1 MLNLTPSALKAVNRF
16 ITTSADPVAGLR
28 IHVQGGGCS
37 GLQYGMKLET
47 EKSEDDVSL
56 EIDGVTILVD
66 PFSAPMLDGVTV
78 DFVDSLPGFG
88 FKFENPNATAGC
100 ACGQSFSRSTARA
113 GWIWPSISPGCR
125 TRWLW
130 SSGRCRGRLQ
140 PDQTWSP
147 KSHAAHLLDQ

>member
-1 MLNLTPSALKAVNRF
+1 MLSLTPSALKAVNRF

-47 EKSEDDVSL
+47 EKADDDMAI

-78 DFVDSLPGFG
+78 DFVDSLSGSG

-100 ACGQSFSRSTARA
+100 ACGQSF
-113 GWIWPSISPGCR
+113 
-125 TRWLW
+125 
-130 SSGRCRGRLQ
+130 
-140 PDQTWSP
+140 
-147 KSHAAHLLDQ
+147 AA